1 MNQREDLIC
10 VIMRGMKTIAL
21 LNLSNPCK
29 QEKVKDTISFLEM
42 NGWNVKV
49 SPYLYKESTPI
60 ERASIFN
67 EYIKTNVPFIFD
79 VSGGDLANTTIP
91 FLDLKAYK
99 KSPSIFHGYSDLTCV
114 LNVLA
119 PIRPCVLFQIC
130 QNTNRKEILDYLDGN
145 EQSLIVKKAMGGNI
159 RCLLKLAG
167 TSYFPDLKGQDLFLE
182 SNSGDIRRIE
192 TYLSQLEMMG
202 MMNQVNSIT
211 FGQFTQLFEMNQY
224 EWLKK
229 RSEMYSVPVSFL
241 DCIGHSKDSKAI
253 RLEMR

>member
-1 MNQREDLIC
+1 
-10 VIMRGMKTIAL
+10 MKTIAL
-21 LNLSNPCK
+21 LNLSNPCR
-29 QEKVKDTISFLEM
+29 QEKVNDTILFLETH
-42 NGWNVKV
+42 GWDVKV
-49 SPYLYKESTPI
+49 SPYLYKESTPL
-60 ERASIFN
+60 ERASVFN
-67 EYIKTNVPFIFD
+67 AYMKENIPFIFD

-91 FLDLKAYK
+91 FLDLEAYK
-99 KSPSIFHGYSDLTCV
+99 NSSSIFHGYSDLTCV

-130 QNTNRKEILDYLDGN
+130 QNTNKKEILAYLSGD
-145 EQSLIVKKAMGGNI
+145 EKALIVKSAMGGNI

-167 TSYFPDLKGQDLFLE
+167 TPYFPNLRGQDLFLE
-182 SNSGDIRRIE
+182 SCSGDSRRIE

-202 MMNQVNSIT
+202 IMDQVHSIT
-211 FGQFTQLFEMNQY
+211 FGQFTQLSEMKQY

-229 RSEMYSVPVSFL
+229 RSQSYSCPVSFI